1 MEPWRSRWSLVR
13 LVKMA
18 PAKVVPATRFR
29 ATPCEETSMTTLRTP
44 DPSISASVPCTSVA
58 SGVVLTA
65 GRRAPPAMVS
75 AVVMSPHSP
84 SPWAPAR
91 IPYKTYEVVVLPLV
105 PVTP

>member
-1 MEPWRSRWSLVR
+1 
-13 LVKMA
+13 MA

-44 DPSISASVPCTSVA
+44 EASISASVPCTSMA

-65 GRRAPPAMVS
+65 ERRTPPATIS
-75 AVVMSPHSP
+75 AVLMSPHSR

-91 IPYKTYEVVVLPLV
+91 IPYKT
-105 PVTP
+105 